1 MNPPS
6 VPFNPVCADLLAR
19 LDRVPGFS
27 LFVNE
32 RAALLLVPS
41 ELVGVIAG
49 NAAADAMIRAGLSAA
64 TIARLDLL
72 ASGLAPMSGVR
83 LERLELPSAGGPVVL
98 TAACR
103 RIRDDDG
110 RMVLVPTDF
119 SSSQLAREVET
130 FIDRFKSIPAFTANL
145 TMEYF
150 QKQTQ
155 C

>member
-1 MNPPS
+1 MRVAQLEGETN
-6 VPFNPVCADLLAR
+6 LLRRKVA
-19 LDRVPGFS
+19 
-27 LFVNE
+27 
-32 RAALLLVPS
+32 
-41 ELVGVIAG
+41 ELQKG
-49 NAAADAMIRAGLSAA
+49 
-64 TIARLDLL
+64 
-72 ASGLAPMSGVR
+72 
-83 LERLELPSAGGPVVL
+83 LERLQQVFNKQITLFREAVYILFGYRVEMATDPGARRDFKAQFVLRPQHAESAGQQL
-98 TAACR
+98 MFR
-103 RIRDDDG
+103 LLRDG